1 MDKFCIIP
9 VCRVYGTGMEAMKII
24 PVMLIII
31 LTIGCGSITHGIRQ
45 EIPISSNPPG
55 ATVIIDDEIKG
66 QTPIT
71 VELERKTKKYYIEI
85 AKDGYTTYKTYLIRK
100 TSTAS
105 SVGNFMLDFG
115 LISHL
120 IVDKSTG
127 GAYKLTPESVSV
139 ELEKEETLPSKIKPW
154 RRAIGVKLV

>member
-9 VCRVYGTGMEAMKII
+9 VCRAYGTGREVMKII
-24 PVMLIII
+24 PAMLIII
-31 LTIGCGSITHGIRQ
+31 LTIGCGSITHGTRQ
-45 EIPISSNPPG
+45 EIPISSNPPS
-55 ATVIIDDEIKG
+55 ATVTINDEVIG
-66 QTPIT
+66 HTPIT
-71 VELERKTKKYYIEI
+71 VELERKTKRYCIEI
-85 AKDGYTTYKTYLIRK
+85 MKDGYTPYKTYLIRK

-127 GAYKLTPESVSV
+127 GAYELTPESVSV
-139 ELEKEETLPSKIKPW
+139 ELEKEETLPSEN
-154 RRAIGVKLV
+154 